1 MEKKKNKK
9 MLKLGSAAPEV
20 ELQDQNGQLFRLSSL
35 RGKGPVVVYFYPKDG
50 TPVCTKE
57 ACHFRDDHAA
67 FAGLGATVIGISAD
81 SVADHKTF
89 ADQHKLP
96 FILLSDPEDVAFRA
110 FGLKSFLGLKER
122 ATFVLDSS
130 GIVRSALQDR
140 LNARKHVQKALEA
153 LSDQGLAK
161 S

>member
-1 MEKKKNKK
+1 
-9 MLKLGSAAPEV
+9 MLKPGNAAPEV
-20 ELQDQNGQLFRLSSL
+20 ELQDQNGQSFRLSSL

-57 ACHFRDDHAA
+57 ACHFRDDHAT
-67 FAGLGATVIGISAD
+67 FKGLGATVIGISAD
-81 SVADHKTF
+81 SMADHKTF
-89 ADQHKLP
+89 ADQHQLP
-96 FILLSDPEDVAFRA
+96 FLLLSDPEDVAFHA

-130 GIVRSALQDR
+130 GIVRAALQDR
-140 LNARKHVQKALEA
+140 LNARKHVQKALDA
-153 LSDQGLAK
+153 LNDQGLAK